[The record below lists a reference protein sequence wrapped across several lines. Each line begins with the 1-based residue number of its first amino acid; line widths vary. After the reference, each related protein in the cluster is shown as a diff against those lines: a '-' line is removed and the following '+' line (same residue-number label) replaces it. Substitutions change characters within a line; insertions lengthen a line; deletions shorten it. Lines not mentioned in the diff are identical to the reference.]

1 MDFRPTLSDRPAV
14 AFQKKKSSNPSWY
27 FVHSQKMD
35 KGSIDVTFWT
45 ISYIDHFM
53 QQRDSIALQ
62 TALHPLYLYNRLQE
76 DG

>member
-1 MDFRPTLSDRPAV
+1 
-14 AFQKKKSSNPSWY
+14 
-27 FVHSQKMD
+27 MD

-76 DG
+76 DC